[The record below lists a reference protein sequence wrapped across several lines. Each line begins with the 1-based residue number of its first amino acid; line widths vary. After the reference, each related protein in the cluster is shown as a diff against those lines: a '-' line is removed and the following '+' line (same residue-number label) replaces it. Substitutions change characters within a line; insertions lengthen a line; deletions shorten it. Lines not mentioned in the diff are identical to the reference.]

1 MILDYLIFNRILMTN
16 NVETL
21 QNSVS
26 DIQIQLIE
34 LKDNIE
40 LSAQE
45 KKNQAESLKS
55 RADDLL
61 RQIDAELD
69 ALRAST
75 DADAQEKIDKL
86 ETSKNTL
93 QEITDLYNSILASLT
108 VVEDNEKK

>member
-1 MILDYLIFNRILMTN
+1 MTN

-21 QNSVS
+21 QNGVS
-26 DIQIQLIE
+26 DVKIQLIE

-40 LSAQE
+40 LSAKE
-45 KKNQAESLKS
+45 KKNQAENLKN

-61 RQIDAELD
+61 RQIDAELA

-86 ETSKNTL
+86 EASKDIL
-93 QEITDLYNSILASLT
+93 QEITDLYNSILSLSA
-108 VVEDNEKK
+108 VEDKEKE